1 MKISLIMYWKLVL
14 LSNKGKLTMLPISDS
29 CILIGCVV
37 RLLCVVA
44 LYSHLLQGYLTLSW
58 TDSIC
63 IIRLLCVVALYS
75 HLLQG
80 YLSFPWTDLICVV
93 ALYSRG
99 LVDKNNLTKDITK
112 DIRKARKEYWQKWI
126 KIYIETDKINYEE
139 EYEGS
144 AH

>member
-1 MKISLIMYWKLVL
+1 MKISLIMYWKLPL

-63 IIRLLCVVALYS
+63 
-75 HLLQG
+75 
-80 YLSFPWTDLICVV
+80 VV
-93 ALYSRG
+93 ALYSRV
-99 LVDKNNLTKDITK
+99 LVDKNNLTKDISK

-139 EYEGS
+139 EYE
-144 AH
+144 